1 MRFEEIEIK
10 GSSTNKEWLYRI
22 RAYALWFEYWSKLA
36 TTYYSVTYYSYAPM
50 IKDELFYSLFDT
62 DAIVGAKEV
71 EEALGRTLK
80 IEELIACP
88 CSVEYLLFGNPIIT
102 ESEDEAETLSQ
113 FAVIIKD
120 AIRKGEVRA
129 IGNKIKKLQARY
141 DLFKSRK

>member
-22 RAYALWFEYWSKLA
+22 RAYALNSEYWSKYA
-36 TTYYSVTYYSYAPM
+36 SSYYSSTYYSYAPM
-50 IKDELFYSLFDT
+50 VKDELFNSLFDSMVV
-62 DAIVGAKEV
+62 VGVKDL

-80 IEELIACP
+80 IEELNVCP
-88 CSVEYLLFGNPIIT
+88 LSVEYLLFGSPIVT
-102 ESEDEAETLSQ
+102 ESEDEAKTLSQ

-129 IGNKIKKLQARY
+129 IGNKLKRLQKRY
-141 DLFKSRK
+141 NFFKSK